1 MNMKK
6 KKKLTIK
13 EKQPGPDNVLIADTE
28 AYLVHWYIDMQKNG
42 RPLGHDMIINKSRD
56 IF

>member
-1 MNMKK
+1 MK

-28 AYLVHWYIDMQKNG
+28 AYLVHWDNEMQKHG